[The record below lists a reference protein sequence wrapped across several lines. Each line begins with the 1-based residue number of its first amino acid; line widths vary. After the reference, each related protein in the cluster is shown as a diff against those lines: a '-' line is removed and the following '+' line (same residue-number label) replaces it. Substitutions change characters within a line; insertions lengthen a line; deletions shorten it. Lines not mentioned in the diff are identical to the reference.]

1 MSRVLS
7 VARMVFKKKS
17 LSSAYYW
24 MIIAPIVVAIIGF
37 GFVKYMQRQSK
48 AERPVITVVADN
60 NIKKVLTSKKSAI
73 MPSKYTD
80 EIENSSYIWRA
91 FKIG

>member
-1 MSRVLS
+1 MSRVFS

-17 LSSAYYW
+17 PAYYW
-24 MIIAPIVVAIIGF
+24 MIIAPIVVAIIRF

-60 NIKKVLTSKKSAI
+60 NIKKVLTSKKSTAWGCI
-73 MPSKYTD
+73 
-80 EIENSSYIWRA
+80 
-91 FKIG
+91 

>member
-17 LSSAYYW
+17 LSPAYYW

-37 GFVKYMQRQSK
+37 GFVKYMQQQSK
-48 AERPVITVVADN
+48 AERPVIAVVADN
-60 NIKKVLTSKKSAI
+60 NTKKS
-73 MPSKYTD
+73 
-80 EIENSSYIWRA
+80 
-91 FKIG
+91 

>member
-17 LSSAYYW
+17 LSPAYYW
-24 MIIAPIVVAIIGF
+24 MIIAQSWSQSLDLV
-37 GFVKYMQRQSK
+37 FVKYMQQQSK

-60 NIKKVLTSKKSAI
+60 NIKKVLTSKKSTAWGCI
-73 MPSKYTD
+73 
-80 EIENSSYIWRA
+80 
-91 FKIG
+91 